1 MLLRLA
7 EPRAVP
13 PVTPGRVW
21 PGTGPAPL
29 ASGPDPGLLLT
40 ITTRPAVNCSS

>member
-1 MLLRLA
+1 MLRLP

-13 PVTPGRVW
+13 PVVPGRVW
-21 PGTGPAPL
+21 LGAGSAPL

-40 ITTRPAVNCSS
+40 ITTRPAVNCAS